1 MKIFSVTLIILLMSA
16 CATPTTPTYDLA
28 PLAYY
33 DEDTEYAI
41 VPFDG
46 GFDVS
51 IAYSKWNL
59 VHYPE
64 DHQIQCTNK
73 IVSIAKEFSETSK
86 RALDMPNVRRI
97 IFFHKRDPWSGV
109 QTCTGNLTL
118 NYLVKPSVD
127 VDSEEKE
134 RK

>member
-1 MKIFSVTLIILLMSA
+1 MKIFSVTLMILLLSA
-16 CATPTTPTYDLA
+16 CATPTIPTYDVA

-33 DEDTEYAI
+33 DEDTKYAI
-41 VPFDG
+41 VPFNG
-46 GFDVS
+46 GFDVT

-59 VHYPE
+59 VHDAE

-73 IVSIAKEFSETSK
+73 IVSIAKEFSGTSK

-118 NYLVKPSVD
+118 NYSAKPSAD
-127 VDSEEKE
+127 VDSEGKE